1 MGLGSTPPQSVG
13 IVTLTGA
20 PRPTPSGNP
29 QPGADGTAVPV
40 NAYRYTNYDP
50 AQGLSPLATTE
61 ESGGGGIKGLIR
73 TIKRRQGVFLFT
85 FAIVTGALAID
96 TLRQRIFAPV
106 YEGGFQIQISNPFE
120 TAVAGIGENKLE
132 TIARQAPKNDVPS
145 LIVLMRSPL
154 LVKPVADRL
163 GVSMHEVMNQLNIS
177 PAANVD
183 QVLYV
188 NLRWRDPVKG
198 RMILN
203 ELSKDYTRFSQT
215 QRQAALNSGVDFLEQ
230 QAPGLQKSVVVL
242 ESQLKDFRQKY
253 NILDPSGMAAQIVAN
268 RDNLVSRLIGLQVEQ
283 TELKSKLDSVQ
294 SGRLKWNPSG
304 APTAVEQL
312 GRQGLVIP
320 GRVQSKG
327 TGEGQTTPDEALYRF
342 EQQLAN
348 ARAIYKDDSPIVQ
361 SILAQRDSILPVVR
375 KQASDAL
382 RAQLLANESQQDE
395 INRQIMLLNENFRS
409 SPTLMRRYEQLSS
422 ALASARLNYSN
433 YLTARDNYR
442 LQRARSTS
450 PWQVIAPAEF
460 ADVPVEPNLQRN
472 LMRAILLGLL
482 AGLGAAIL
490 RERTDNVF
498 HTPMETERDLQL
510 PVLGLIPFLPLE
522 PGVEISTSISKMSA
536 SERFAIKESL
546 RSLFTTFRLLRADRD
561 IRLVAVTSSTQ
572 GEGKSTAVTIFA
584 RTLADL
590 GLKVLV
596 VDADMRLPMQTRY
609 LGMAQG
615 AGFST
620 LLTDPA
626 IAVEN
631 VIQPIQDNL
640 DILPAGPKPPDPAK
654 LLNSGRAQ
662 EVINQIRA
670 LKQYDMVLF
679 DAPPCLMLADPILLG
694 EKLDGILFLVGLGKV
709 SRELAPQA
717 CRRIKATGVDVLG
730 LICNQVYFPSRLND
744 YGYEYGYYY
753 HYAYANANGYSSTY
767 GRYGKTL
774 GRYAKGIGTY
784 MRRYRDS
791 YFNDRYIREG
801 SGSAVQRY
809 HDAAV
814 SSELNQAK
822 DNGSN
827 GVQGNGAESTPTT
840 NGSPRL
846 RDSDGREADSRRTRK
861 EGGDDKGSPP
871 PQSGKGWFSKFP
883 FRR

>member
-1 MGLGSTPPQSVG
+1 MAIHASSN
-13 IVTLTGA
+13 VTVTGA
-20 PRPTPSGNP
+20 SRQPVQGSP
-29 QPGADGTAVPV
+29 QPGVEGNLPAITG
-40 NAYRYTNYDP
+40 NRYQNYD
-50 AQGLSPLATTE
+50 AALGLSPLA
-61 ESGGGGIKGLIR
+61 SGDDPGNGGFKGLVR

-85 FAIVTGALAID
+85 FAIVTGGLAID

-106 YEGGFQIQISNPFE
+106 YEGSFQIQISNPFE
-120 TAVAGIGENKLE
+120 MAVAGVGENKLE

-145 LIVLMRSPL
+145 LVVLMRSPL

-163 GVSMHEVMNQLNIS
+163 GVSMHEVMNQLNIA

-198 RMILN
+198 RLILN

-230 QAPGLQKSVVVL
+230 QAPGLQKNVITL
-242 ESQLKDFRQKY
+242 EAQLKDFRQKY
-253 NILDPSGMAAQIVAN
+253 NILDPSGMAATIVSN
-268 RDNLVSRLIGLQVEQ
+268 RDTLVSRLIGLQVEQ
-283 TELKSKLDSVQ
+283 TELKSKLDSVK

-304 APTAVEQL
+304 APTALEQL

-320 GRVQSKG
+320 GRDAVKG
-327 TGEGQTTPDEALYRF
+327 TGEGEATPDETLYRF

-348 ARAIYKDDSPIVQ
+348 ARAVFKDDSPVVQ
-361 SILAQRDSILPVVR
+361 SILAQRDAILPVVR
-375 KQASDAL
+375 KQASDAI

-395 INRQIMLLNENFRS
+395 INRQILLLNENFRS
-409 SPTLMRRYEQLSS
+409 SPTLMRKYEQLSS
-422 ALASARLNYSN
+422 ALSSARLNYSN

-460 ADVPVEPNLQRN
+460 ADMPVEPNLQRN
-472 LMRAILLGLL
+472 LMRALMLGLI

-522 PGVEISTSISKMSA
+522 PGVEISTSIAKMSA

-561 IRLVAVTSSTQ
+561 IRLVGVTSSTQ

-609 LGMAQG
+609 LGLAQG
-615 AGFST
+615 EGFSS
-620 LLTDPA
+620 LLTDPSA
-626 IAVEN
+626 HVETM
-631 VIQPIQDNL
+631 IQGIQDNL

-654 LLNSGRAQ
+654 LLNSSRAQ
-662 EVINQIRA
+662 EVINQIRS
-670 LKQYDMVLF
+670 LKQYDIVLF

-753 HYAYANANGYSSTY
+753 HYAYANASGYASSY
-767 GRYGKTL
+767 GRYGKAL
-774 GRYAKGIGTY
+774 GRYAKGIGSY
-784 MRRYRDS
+784 VRRYRDS
-791 YFNDRYIREG
+791 YFNDRYVREG

-809 HDAAV
+809 HDDAV
-814 SSELNQAK
+814 STELNAAATSSAESSSAPTSSNGK
-822 DNGSN
+822 SSSERGRSGERPTEGGSSRPDANGS
-827 GVQGNGAESTPTT
+827 AP
-840 NGSPRL
+840 P
-846 RDSDGREADSRRTRK
+846 DSKSK
-861 EGGDDKGSPP
+861 GGWMK
-871 PQSGKGWFSKFP
+871 KFP